1 MVTFGLVET
10 SPGWVLV
17 PYDTLSV
24 EGTRYLER
32 RNAEI
37 LDQMDLD
44 SRAEFLFEMY
54 GVIVGEQ

>member
-1 MVTFGLVET
+1 MIFGIVET
-10 SPGWVLV
+10 NPGWLLV
-17 PYDTLSV
+17 PYDCLSV
-24 EGTRYLER
+24 EGTRFMER

-44 SRAEFLFEMY
+44 SRAEFLLEMY